1 MTQTAQ
7 GPSPPAGRAAYPRW
21 ISLRVPGPVV
31 FVDKFCGVKWDIVGK
46 SG

>member
-1 MTQTAQ
+1 MTQTMQ
-7 GPSPPAGRAAYPRW
+7 RPSPPAGRAADPRW
-21 ISLRVPGPVV
+21 ISLWVPGPVV